1 MNRFSVKIL
10 IWGKEPFWAQK
21 LHILITLDLLEE
33 FFLIM
38 HNEKGQQVDES
49 NNNNGLYQK
58 NFCAGQMGHFGP
70 EDGAYPHNSESNLR
84 FFKNILQNERG

>member
-1 MNRFSVKIL
+1 MKV
-10 IWGKEPFWAQK
+10 
-21 LHILITLDLLEE
+21 ITT
-33 FFLIM
+33 M
-38 HNEKGQQVDES
+38 VCTK
-49 NNNNGLYQK
+49 K